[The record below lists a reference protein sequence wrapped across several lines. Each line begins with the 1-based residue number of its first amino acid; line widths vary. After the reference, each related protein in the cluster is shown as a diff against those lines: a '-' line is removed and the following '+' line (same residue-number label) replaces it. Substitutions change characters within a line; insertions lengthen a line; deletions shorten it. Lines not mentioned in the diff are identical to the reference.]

1 MTQKVYTKP
10 PKTIFV
16 MHLFI
21 LPLFII
27 IMYACPAYGDKG
39 RILTYATDADIRE
52 TSQKAIILH
61 NFEEEVL
68 ILGTDL
74 QADRATTILEFIPFP
89 SKPIVTLAEG
99 EPFQRVSELIGKH
112 KLVFI
117 HYIPSKGSGGM
128 SSETPVEI
136 VHSARL
142 GAHDVTVIRVDD
154 ITGFSKWVKTFLGSK
169 GLSPS
174 GDYHNVEAV
183 ASDYVKRGINYFV
196 FDLVDLKPGAQS
208 VKPLVYRFKSKLMYY
223 PLKTSNTFGG
233 SGGIDLIIIAPGT
246 LCDPSYNKA
255 LYSRKKGFSDRNLC
269 INPLSTKNPA
279 AVRASTS
286 AEISIA
292 EAESIY
298 APAGK
303 FFPEK
308 ESIFMQLISYYG
320 EYNFGDDLLI
330 DILPAP
336 PRAMIHEIDVYVE
349 PGELSR
355 SDEEFFR
362 SNLRFNKKQATL
374 SAIEM
379 EIERFE
385 QKLKAAKEGPG
396 DPQNIPDFEK
406 RIEKLRTERES
417 LNNNRYTTLDYSLP
431 EGKTVRVKVTHQYA
445 QGALLELVDMTR
457 SGPFYHVAGIKGDDY
472 KSLKPN
478 ETYRVWIDPVYPRD
492 YPFASYYVYIE
503 NFK

>member
-1 MTQKVYTKP
+1 MLKRIMTGALV
-10 PKTIFV
+10 
-16 MHLFI
+16 L
-21 LPLFII
+21 LSL
-27 IMYACPAYGDKG
+27 YAGPAYGDRG
-39 RILTYATDADIRE
+39 RILTYDTDADVRE
-52 TSQKAIILH
+52 NSQKAIILH

-74 QADRATTILEFIPFP
+74 QTDMATTILEFIPFP
-89 SKPIVTLAEG
+89 SEPIVTLAEG
-99 EPFQRVSELIGKH
+99 EPFQRVSELIGEH

-117 HYIPSKGSGGM
+117 HYQHSKGRGGM

-142 GAHDVTVIRVDD
+142 GAHDVTVTRVDD
-154 ITGFSKWVKTFLGSK
+154 ITGFNKWVKTFLGSK
-169 GLSPS
+169 GLSP
-174 GDYHNVEAV
+174 GADYHDVAEV

-208 VKPLVYRFKSKLMYY
+208 VKPLVYRFKSSLMYY

-233 SGGIDLIIIAPGT
+233 SGGIDLIIIATGT

-269 INPLSTKNPA
+269 MNPLSTKNPA
-279 AVRASTS
+279 AVRVSTS

-292 EAESIY
+292 ETESVY

-308 ESIFMQLISYYG
+308 ESIFLQLISYYA
-320 EYNFGDDLLI
+320 EYNFDDDLLI

-336 PRAMIHEIDVYVE
+336 PRAMIGEPYVYVP
-349 PGELSR
+349 PGEFSP
-355 SDEEFFR
+355 SDFKH
-362 SNLRFNKKQATL
+362 LDKIYNKKQATM
-374 SAIEM
+374 SAIDI

-406 RIEKLRTERES
+406 RIEKLNTERER
-417 LNNNRYTTLDYSLP
+417 LKNNRYPTFGYSLP
-431 EGKTVRVKVTHQYA
+431 QGLTVRVKVTHPYT
-445 QGALLELVDMTR
+445 QGSLLELVDMTR

-472 KSLKPN
+472 KFLKPN

-492 YPFASYYVYIE
+492 YPFPSYYVYIE
-503 NFK
+503 DFK

>member
-1 MTQKVYTKP
+1 MLKRIMTGALV
-10 PKTIFV
+10 
-16 MHLFI
+16 L
-21 LPLFII
+21 LSL
-27 IMYACPAYGDKG
+27 YAGPAYGDRG
-39 RILTYATDADIRE
+39 RILTYDTDADVRE
-52 TSQKAIILH
+52 NSQKAIIFH

-74 QADRATTILEFIPFP
+74 QADMATTILEFIPFP
-89 SKPIVTLAEG
+89 SEPIVTLAEG
-99 EPFQRVSELIGKH
+99 QPFQRVSELIGAH

-117 HYIPSKGSGGM
+117 DYHHSKGNGGM

-154 ITGFSKWVKTFLGSK
+154 RTGFSTWVKTFLGSK
-169 GLSPS
+169 GLSP
-174 GDYHNVEAV
+174 GADYHDVEAV
-183 ASDYVKRGINYFV
+183 ASDYIKRGINYFV
-196 FDLVDLKPGAQS
+196 FDLVDLTPGAQS
-208 VKPLVYRFKSKLMYY
+208 VKPLVYRFKSRLMYY

-269 INPLSTKNPA
+269 MNPLSTKNPA

-286 AEISIA
+286 AEISMA
-292 EAESIY
+292 ETESLY

-320 EYNFGDDLLI
+320 EYNFDDDLLI

-336 PRAMIHEIDVYVE
+336 PRAMIGEPYVYVP
-349 PGELSR
+349 PGELSPR
-355 SDEEFFR
+355 VWVLDKFHYM
-362 SNLRFNKKQATL
+362 KQATM

-385 QKLKAAKEGPG
+385 QRLKAAKEGPG
-396 DPQNIPDFEK
+396 DPQNIADFEK
-406 RIEKLRTERES
+406 RIEKLNTDRERLKKNCS
-417 LNNNRYTTLDYSLP
+417 ATFGYSLP
-431 EGKTVRVKVTHQYA
+431 EEKTVRVKVTHPYA
-445 QGALLELVDMTR
+445 QGSLLEVVDMTR
-457 SGPFYHVAGIKGDDY
+457 SGPFYYVAGIKGDDY

-492 YPFASYYVYIE
+492 YPFPSYYVYIE
-503 NFK
+503 DFK

>member
-1 MTQKVYTKP
+1 M
-10 PKTIFV
+10 
-16 MHLFI
+16 
-21 LPLFII
+21 
-27 IMYACPAYGDKG
+27 
-39 RILTYATDADIRE
+39 
-52 TSQKAIILH
+52 
-61 NFEEEVL
+61 
-68 ILGTDL
+68 
-74 QADRATTILEFIPFP
+74 
-89 SKPIVTLAEG
+89 
-99 EPFQRVSELIGKH
+99 
-112 KLVFI
+112 
-117 HYIPSKGSGGM
+117 
-128 SSETPVEI
+128 
-136 VHSARL
+136 
-142 GAHDVTVIRVDD
+142 
-154 ITGFSKWVKTFLGSK
+154 
-169 GLSPS
+169 
-174 GDYHNVEAV
+174 EAV

-246 LCDPSYNKA
+246 LCDPSNNKA
-255 LYSRKKGFSDRNLC
+255 LYIRSKSFSARNFC
-269 INPLSTKNPA
+269 MNPLSTRNSN
-279 AVRASTS
+279 AVRVSTS

-292 EAESIY
+292 EADSIY

-320 EYNFGDDLLI
+320 EYNFDDDLLI

-336 PRAMIHEIDVYVE
+336 PRPIIGEPDVYVP
-349 PGELSR
+349 PGELSP
-355 SDEEFFR
+355 SDYR
-362 SNLRFNKKQATL
+362 HLSMRYNKKQATM

-385 QKLKAAKEGPG
+385 QRLKAAKEGPG

-406 RIEKLRTERES
+406 RIEKLRTERER
-417 LNNNRYTTLDYSLP
+417 LKKHRFATFGYSLP

-445 QGALLELVDMTR
+445 QGSLLELVDMTR

-492 YPFASYYVYIE
+492 YPFPSYYVYIE
-503 NFK
+503 DFK

>member
-1 MTQKVYTKP
+1 MLKRIVTGALVLLSLY
-10 PKTIFV
+10 V
-16 MHLFI
+16 G
-21 LPLFII
+21 
-27 IMYACPAYGDKG
+27 PAYGDRG
-39 RILTYATDADIRE
+39 RILTYDTDADVRE
-52 TSQKAIILH
+52 NSQKAIILH

-74 QADRATTILEFIPFP
+74 QADMATTILEFIPFP
-89 SKPIVTLAEG
+89 SEPMVTLAEG
-99 EPFQRVSELIGKH
+99 DPFQRVSELIGEH

-117 HYIPSKGSGGM
+117 HYHHSKGSGGM

-154 ITGFSKWVKTFLGSK
+154 STGFSTWVKTFLGSR
-169 GLSPS
+169 GLSP
-174 GDYHNVEAV
+174 GADYHDVEAV

-208 VKPLVYRFKSKLMYY
+208 VKPLVYRFKSRLMYY
-223 PLKTSNTFGG
+223 PLKTSNTFGN

-246 LCDPSYNKA
+246 LCDPSSNKA
-255 LYSRKKGFSDRNLC
+255 LYSRPKAFSYRNFC
-269 INPLSTKNPA
+269 MNPLSTKNPA
-279 AVRASTS
+279 AVRVSTS

-292 EAESIY
+292 QTESIY
-298 APAGK
+298 APAGQ

-308 ESIFMQLISYYG
+308 ESIFMQLISYFG
-320 EYNFGDDLLI
+320 EYNFDDDLLI

-336 PRAMIHEIDVYVE
+336 PRAMIGEPYVYVP
-349 PGELSR
+349 PGELSPG
-355 SDEEFFR
+355 DYKH
-362 SNLRFNKKQATL
+362 LDKIDNKKQATM

-385 QKLKAAKEGPG
+385 QRLTAAKEGPG
-396 DPQNIPDFEK
+396 DSQNIPDFEK
-406 RIEKLRTERES
+406 RIEKLRTEGER
-417 LNNNRYTTLDYSLP
+417 LKKNRCATLGYPLP
-431 EGKTVRVKVTHQYA
+431 ERKTVRVKVTHPYA
-445 QGALLELVDMTR
+445 QGSLLELVDMTR
-457 SGPFYHVAGIKGDDY
+457 SGPFYHVAGIKGDNY

-492 YPFASYYVYIE
+492 YPFPSYYVYIE
-503 NFK
+503 DFK